1 MKKFTAHS
9 NSHNT
14 HNYSEGHFD
23 SLRFYLNKTVS
34 FFGKIILVP
43 SFGKAICDSFIF
55 RKFGLSRSN
64 WSAKIWGWAANVWK
78 LQLFVILKKKFLINF
93 IIFFLLPEEQP
104 AQRLQVP
111 AQEPLQEP
119 QLGLANTTEITK
131 RRETQI

>member
-1 MKKFTAHS
+1 M
-9 NSHNT
+9 
-14 HNYSEGHFD
+14 Y
-23 SLRFYLNKTVS
+23 
-34 FFGKIILVP
+34 KITI
-43 SFGKAICDSFIF
+43 ICYFE
-55 RKFGLSRSN
+55 
-64 WSAKIWGWAANVWK
+64 
-78 LQLFVILKKKFLINF
+78 KKKNLIYF